1 MNDLLKKIYS
11 EILIYE
17 EDIISINKSTD
28 EKVAELTA
36 PYQQKL
42 SDDEME
48 QLKSLLYAISLSA
61 EQTGFEVG
69 VRFAVQLLIKLLQHL
84 GDSEKCFLLLFFHA
98 LYHI

>member
-17 EDIISINKSTD
+17 EDIISMNKSTD

-42 SDDEME
+42 SDDEMRPF
-48 QLKSLLYAISLSA
+48 QVLCK
-61 EQTGFEVG
+61 
-69 VRFAVQLLIKLLQHL
+69 R
-84 GDSEKCFLLLFFHA
+84 
-98 LYHI
+98 

>member
-69 VRFAVQLLIKLLQHL
+69 VRFAVQQLIRLCMRL
-84 GDSEKCFLLLFFHA
+84 
-98 LYHI
+98 

>member
-1 MNDLLKKIYS
+1 MVSTPQWLKSKAS
-11 EILIYE
+11 ANVKNV
-17 EDIISINKSTD
+17 IISINKSTD

-69 VRFAVQLLIKLLQHL
+69 VRFAVQLLIKLL
-84 GDSEKCFLLLFFHA
+84 
-98 LYHI
+98 